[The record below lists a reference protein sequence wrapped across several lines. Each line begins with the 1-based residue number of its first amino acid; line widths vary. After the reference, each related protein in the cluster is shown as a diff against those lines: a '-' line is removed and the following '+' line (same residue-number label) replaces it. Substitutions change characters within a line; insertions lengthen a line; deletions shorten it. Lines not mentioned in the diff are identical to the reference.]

1 MKRSISSVSRNIRD
15 LFRDQAGATAILFGF
30 MAVGLMGTAGLTIDA
45 GRIYA
50 AKKSLDADTQAAA
63 LVGANALQQANATQ
77 GTVQTAVTNWTT
89 ANPSTKVTV
98 TNTNVS
104 ISCDTATANLPSC
117 NGTTANVA
125 NVTRTATVSTN
136 FLKAVGFP
144 SITLTSTSSASKAGG
159 TAVPLNVMFVL
170 DATGSMGDTDSGCTI
185 PGLSGHPSRFQCA
198 EYSIQ
203 SVLKTMPTS
212 LDKVGLMIFP
222 GMATQYSPTAHPCPT
237 QPNSTP
243 YYTTNIKYQI
253 GTALDATYNNGSGAL
268 NDSSPL
274 VQAVGDVAV
283 TPKALTGCVTN
294 KGGQGSYAAEV
305 LTKAQA
311 ALPIVAGTQN
321 VIIFLSDGDFN
332 ASSSQLN
339 NQTSKTSKQCDQAIA
354 AAQAATAA
362 GTTVYAVAYG
372 ASTSGCGSTGDTHNP
387 CTTMQAIASDKT
399 RFYSTSSTCQ
409 MNGAPNAIP
418 SLPGAFKAITTNL
431 TKPRLVVK

>member
-1 MKRSISSVSRNIRD
+1 MKRSTSSVSRNIRD

-50 AKKSLDADTQAAA
+50 AKKSFDADTQAAA
-63 LVGANALQQANATQ
+63 LVGANALQQANVTL

-117 NGTTANVA
+117 NGTTPNVA
-125 NVTRTATVSTN
+125 KVTRTATVSTN
-136 FLKAVGFP
+136 FLKAVGFA
-144 SITLTSTSSASKAGG
+144 SITLNSTSSAAKAGG

-170 DATGSMGDTDSGCTI
+170 DATGSMNSADAGCTV
-185 PGLSGHPSRFQCA
+185 PGITHPTRFQCA

-212 LDKVGLMIFP
+212 LDKAGLMIFP
-222 GMATQYSPTAHPCPT
+222 GMATQYSPTSHPCPT
-237 QPNSTP
+237 QPSSTP

-253 GTALDATYNNGSGAL
+253 GTTLDATYNTGSGAL

-274 VQAVGDVAV
+274 VQAVGDVAA
-283 TPKALTGCVTN
+283 TPKALTGCVTA
-294 KGGQGSYAAEV
+294 KGGQNSYAAEV

-321 VIIFLSDGDFN
+321 VIIFLSDGDYNAN
-332 ASSSQLN
+332 ASQLS
-339 NQTSKTSKQCDQAIA
+339 NQTSKTTKQCDQAIA

-372 ASTSGCGSTGDTHNP
+372 APTSGCSSGDTHNP
-387 CTTMQAIASDKT
+387 CTTMQAIASDKS
-399 RFYSTSSTCQ
+399 RFYTTDSSCQ
-409 MNGAPNAIP
+409 MTGSPNAVA
-418 SLPGAFKAITTNL
+418 SLPSAFQAITTTL
-431 TKPRLVVK
+431 TKPRLVVR

>member
-50 AKKSLDADTQAAA
+50 AKKSFDADTQAAA
-63 LVGANALQQANATQ
+63 LVGAHALQQANATQ
-77 GTVQTAVTNWTT
+77 STVQTAVTNWTT

-125 NVTRTATVSTN
+125 QVTRTATVSTN

-144 SITLTSTSSASKAGG
+144 SITLTSTSSAAKAGG

-170 DATGSMGDTDSGCTI
+170 DATGSMNSADAGCTV
-185 PGLSGHPSRFQCA
+185 PGITHPTRFQCA

-212 LDKVGLMIFP
+212 LDKAGLMIFP
-222 GMATQYSPTAHPCPT
+222 GMATQYSPTSHPCPT

-253 GTALDATYNNGSGAL
+253 GTTLDATYNNGAGAL
-268 NDSSPL
+268 VSTSPL
-274 VQAVGDVAV
+274 VQAVGNG
-283 TPKALTGCVTN
+283 TALTGCVTA
-294 KGGQGSYAAEV
+294 KGGQSSYAAEV

-311 ALPIVAGTQN
+311 ALPVVAGTQN
-321 VIIFLSDGDFN
+321 VIIFLSDGDYN
-332 ASSSQLN
+332 ASATQLS
-339 NQTSKTSKQCDQAIA
+339 NQTSKVTKQCDQAIA
-354 AAQAATAA
+354 AAQAATTA

-372 ASTSGCGSTGDTHNP
+372 APSSGCSSGDTHNP
-387 CTTMQAIASDKT
+387 CTTMQAIASDKS
-399 RFYSTSSTCQ
+399 RFYTTDSSCQ
-409 MNGAPNAIP
+409 MTGSPNAVA
-418 SLPGAFKAITTNL
+418 SLPSAFQAITTTL

>member
-50 AKKSLDADTQAAA
+50 AKKSFDADTQAAA

-144 SITLTSTSSASKAGG
+144 SITLTSTSSAAKAGG

-170 DATGSMGDTDSGCTI
+170 DATASMNDADSGCTV
-185 PGLSGHPSRFQCA
+185 PGISHPTRFQCA

-222 GMATQYSPTAHPCPT
+222 GMATQYSPTSHPCPT
-237 QPNSTP
+237 QPKSTP

-253 GTALDATYNNGSGAL
+253 GTSLDSTYNTGSGAL

-274 VQAVGDVAV
+274 IQAVGDATA
-283 TPKALTGCVTN
+283 TPKALTGCVTAL
-294 KGGQGSYAAEV
+294 GGQGSYAAEV

-311 ALPIVAGTQN
+311 ALPVVAGTQN

-332 ASSSQLN
+332 ANAAQLSN
-339 NQTSKTSKQCDQAIA
+339 TSGKTSKQCDQAIA

-418 SLPGAFKAITTNL
+418 SLPDTFKAITTNL

>member
-50 AKKSLDADTQAAA
+50 AKKSFDADTQAAA
-63 LVGANALQQANATQ
+63 LVGAHALQQANATQ
-77 GTVQTAVTNWTT
+77 STVQTAVTNWTT

-125 NVTRTATVSTN
+125 QVTRTATVSTN

-144 SITLTSTSSASKAGG
+144 SITLTSTSSAAKAGG

-170 DATGSMGDTDSGCTI
+170 DATGSMNSADAGCTV
-185 PGLSGHPSRFQCA
+185 PGITHPTRFQCA

-212 LDKVGLMIFP
+212 LDKAGLMIFP
-222 GMATQYSPTAHPCPT
+222 GMATQYSPTSHPCPT

-253 GTALDATYNNGSGAL
+253 GTTLDATYNNGAGAL
-268 NDSSPL
+268 VSTSPL
-274 VQAVGDVAV
+274 VQAVGNG
-283 TPKALTGCVTN
+283 TALTGCVTA
-294 KGGQGSYAAEV
+294 KGGQSSYAAEV

-311 ALPIVAGTQN
+311 ALPVVAGTQN
-321 VIIFLSDGDFN
+321 VIIFLSDGDYN
-332 ASSSQLN
+332 ASATQLS
-339 NQTSKTSKQCDQAIA
+339 NQTSKVTKQCDQAIA
-354 AAQAATAA
+354 AAQAATTA

-372 ASTSGCGSTGDTHNP
+372 APSSGCSSGDTHNP
-387 CTTMQAIASDKT
+387 CTTMQAIASDKS
-399 RFYSTSSTCQ
+399 RFYTTDSSCQ
-409 MNGAPNAIP
+409 MTGSPNAVA
-418 SLPGAFKAITTNL
+418 SLPSAFQSITTTL